1 MIRCPKCGHENPD
14 NTTNCA
20 KCHVNL
26 QYALANLEQL
36 QAQWQGEKESA
47 AFAEQNAKKIEGLAK
62 KIEGL
67 LVTTTPIIQGKI
79 ITEYLGIVSS
89 VAVLG
94 TGFLSELGGS
104 VADLFGTRASGFQD
118 KLNRAREI
126 VLQEVKE
133 QAVQRGSDA
142 IVGLDLDYMTLAA
155 NMLMVSANGTAV
167 KLSLQVEEDSK

>member
-26 QYALANLEQL
+26 QYVLANLEQL

-47 AFAEQNAKKIEGLAK
+47 AFAEQNAK

-104 VADLFGTRASGFQD
+104 VADLFGTRAGGFQD

-133 QAVQRGSDA
+133 QAVQRGGDA